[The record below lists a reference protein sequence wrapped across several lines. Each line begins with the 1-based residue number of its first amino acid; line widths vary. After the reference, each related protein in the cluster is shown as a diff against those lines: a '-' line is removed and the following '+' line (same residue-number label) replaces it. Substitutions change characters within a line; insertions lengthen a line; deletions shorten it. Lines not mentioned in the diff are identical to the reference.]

1 MCKLKFNIS
10 VKDLDLGVERVIIEY
25 VIDAKLGGLAEY
37 FRKGTEAQMSL
48 SAHIRKVTTK
58 P

>member
-25 VIDAKLGGLAEY
+25 LIDAKLGGMAE
-37 FRKGTEAQMSL
+37 
-48 SAHIRKVTTK
+48 
-58 P
+58 